1 MFKGSVFRVLL
12 IAMELTEWCELQPSR
27 AVRIPRSPLLSL
39 IMIALSQGFAAPL
52 VRLEKISSISIRS
65 KRPTK
70 LGDFEDPKSLLLHLR
85 SNEKVEIQKGE
96 GP

>member
-1 MFKGSVFRVLL
+1 
-12 IAMELTEWCELQPSR
+12 MELIEWCELQPSR
-27 AVRIPRSPLLSL
+27 VVRIPWSPLLSL

-52 VRLEKISSISIRS
+52 VRLEKASSISVRS

-70 LGDFEDPKSLLLHLR
+70 LGEFGDPTSLLLYPL

-96 GP
+96 GL